1 MAVSNLKAGALIAL
15 ALLSGQALVPSTA
28 LAAVPAQQQT
38 ITLDAQSSEIDLRT
52 NNVVFRK
59 VRISQGTMSVTA
71 DQGQATRQASGLNFD
86 SSLWVF
92 RGNVKISMEQGQLSA
107 EDAEITFLNK
117 LLAKAV
123 ANGRPAEFEQRIQKT
138 GKIAKG
144 RADVIDYDASK
155 GIVRLLKNAWLS
167 DGQNEIRGEAL
178 KYNVLAQSIVADAA
192 EQGSQRVHIIITPP
206 PSKP

>member
-1 MAVSNLKAGALIAL
+1 MAVSNLKAGAFIAL
-15 ALLSGQALVPSTA
+15 ALFGAQALVPSTA